1 MNGQRFPNSQQPY
14 AECLI
19 HALRTPGR
27 WLDLGCGHDFLP
39 PWMDGWPVSEA
50 LARAARTVEVVGID
64 LDRRALHA
72 HATLSRKIVGDIEQ
86 LPFAGETFDLVSA
99 NMVVE
104 HVRDPVHLFHEVRRV
119 LRPGGTFLIHTP
131 NALGYTTRLARCVP
145 GALRPR
151 IARILQGRHEA
162 DVYRTFYRANTI
174 ERLQHLAVQSGLA
187 CDDVRAVNSSPQF
200 YRSPTLRRWEERLLE
215 RLADDRHVSWRP
227 CIIARFA
234 RPLDG

>member
-1 MNGQRFPNSQQPY
+1 MNRQRFPNSQHAF

-19 HALRTPGR
+19 QALRTPGR

-39 PWMDGWPVSEA
+39 SWMDGWPVSEA
-50 LARAARTVEVVGID
+50 LESAAKAVEVVGID

-72 HATLSRKIVGDIEQ
+72 HATLSRKIVGDIER

-99 NMVVE
+99 NMVIE
-104 HVRDPVHLFHEVRRV
+104 HVRDPVRLFHEVRRV

-131 NALGYTTRLARCVP
+131 NARGYTTWLARCVP
-145 GALRPR
+145 GVLRPR
-151 IARILQGRHEA
+151 IARILQGRREA

-174 ERLQHLAVQSGLA
+174 ERLQHLGLQSGLA

-200 YRSPTLRRWEERLLE
+200 YRLSTLRRWEERLLE
-215 RLADDRHVSWRP
+215 RIADERYVAWRP

-234 RPLDG
+234 RPFDG

>member
-1 MNGQRFPNSQQPY
+1 MTGQRFPNSQQSY

-19 HALRTPGR
+19 HALPAPGR

-50 LARAARTVEVVGID
+50 LASAAKAVEVIGID

-99 NMVVE
+99 NMVIE
-104 HVRDPVHLFHEVRRV
+104 HVRDPMRLFREVRRV
-119 LRPGGTFLIHTP
+119 LRRGGRFLIHTP
-131 NALGYTTRLARCVP
+131 NASGYTTRLARCVP
-145 GALRPR
+145 GGLRPR
-151 IARILQGRHEA
+151 LARFLQGRHEA

-174 ERLQHLAVQSGLA
+174 DRLQRLGVQNGLT
-187 CDDVRAVNSSPQF
+187 CDEMRTVNSSPQF
-200 YRSPTLRRWEERLLE
+200 YRSPMLRRWEERLLE
-215 RLADDRHVSWRP
+215 RLADDRYVAWRP

-234 RPLDG
+234 RPFDG